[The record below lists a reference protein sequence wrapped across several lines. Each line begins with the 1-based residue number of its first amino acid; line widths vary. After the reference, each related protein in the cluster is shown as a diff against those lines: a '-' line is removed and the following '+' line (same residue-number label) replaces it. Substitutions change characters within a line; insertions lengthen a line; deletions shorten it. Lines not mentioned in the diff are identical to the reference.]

1 MKLYENTLIIVTA
14 DHGENFGE
22 HGLAYH
28 LFCLYDTL
36 IRVPLVFH
44 APALFRGPIRV
55 PHLVSLTD
63 VLPTLLDIL
72 RIDSN
77 RRREIDGR
85 SLLPFDGRPYHSH
98 IFSEFDRPTWM
109 LKNLATRFAG
119 CDFSHLGRGLRCVR
133 TAEHKLIVGS
143 DGRQE
148 LYHLPSDPGETR
160 NLIEQNPEQANI
172 LQRTL
177 EDWLASFK
185 MAEVAVPP
193 KEDDALILKNLRDL
207 GYV

>member
-1 MKLYENTLIIVTA
+1 MNIGSPITFFA
-14 DHGENFGE
+14 S
-22 HGLAYH
+22 
-28 LFCLYDTL
+28 YDTL

-85 SLLPFDGRPYHSH
+85 SLLPLNGHAYHPH
-98 IFSEFDRPTWM
+98 VFSEFDRPTWM
-109 LKNLATRFAG
+109 LKNLTARFPG
-119 CDFSHLGRGLRCVR
+119 NDFSHLDRSLKCIR
-133 TAEHKLIVGS
+133 TSEYKLIVGT
-143 DGRQE
+143 DGKEE
-148 LYHLPSDPGETR
+148 LYHLPSDPSESKNVISERVHEADALRTTY
-160 NLIEQNPEQANI
+160 QN
-172 LQRTL
+172 
-177 EDWLASFK
+177 WLASHK
-185 MAEVAVPP
+185 LITPSSAVQ
-193 KEDDALILKNLRDL
+193 EEDALILKNLKDL